1 MLLVDGELRVL
12 SHVAL
17 LWTASEF
24 ELCFGVDGWWVRER
38 ERERERE
45 RGERDWP
52 HKIIALVNHSEETEH
67 IEHLHS
73 NSNQVVR
80 MNKTIRN
87 WVEEE

>member
-1 MLLVDGELRVL
+1 MVNYVFY
-12 SHVAL
+12 HT
-17 LWTASEF
+17 W
-24 ELCFGVDGWWVRER
+24 LCFGRRASSNFALVWTDGGCVREK
-38 ERERERE
+38 ERE

-87 WVEEE
+87 WVE

>member
-1 MLLVDGELRVL
+1 M
-12 SHVAL
+12 
-17 LWTASEF
+17 
-24 ELCFGVDGWWVRER
+24 REK
-38 ERERERE
+38 ERE